1 MSVNY
6 NWFDD
11 EMCDVAHEFAVANY
25 TAADF
30 RNIEQLKEYAH
41 ERVKDEL
48 IKWCQLWERDE
59 EEVITDDLVDDC
71 YSFMLSF
78 LEEYD
83 EEENDEPIN

>member
-11 EMCDVAHEFAVANY
+11 EMCDVAHELAVANY

-48 IKWCQLWERDE
+48 IKWCQLWNYTPDDR
-59 EEVITDDLVDDC
+59 ITDELVDDWLAVEASPKRASSEWEVI
-71 YSFMLSF
+71 Y
-78 LEEYD
+78 
-83 EEENDEPIN
+83 